1 MIESTKKCLRIAA
14 VLMGLGLLLPAGP
27 VGAHASKAAVPGH
40 QHPHPEHHDTQ
51 KPQTDGKTSLL
62 HQQHRASGSKL
73 SKHQPAAEFVKEL
86 KPKLH
91 ELGLLIQIDMAFYDE
106 YATKVVKGVDQQNFG
121 TYSWRFYTDWRFYQS
136 DKIGSFFFEFT
147 FLGSPGLNFETTDG
161 FSSRNIASISQLNG
175 NIYPDP
181 AALDEMLVKYISPS
195 TRYVFGAGKTD
206 LSNRFDTNRV
216 ANDAFS
222 QFFAFALENNMA
234 IPWPVFGGI
243 GAFFRVNINENAY
256 IMVAGANS
264 VVNHGFQFGTEISN
278 QSWYQM
284 AELGVTVEIP
294 FLGKGHYKLTPWH
307 NRIAGA
313 DGGEGWGVGINFD
326 QVLYFE
332 HLVAFFRFGAGEPEA
347 TPINLFVS
355 GGLTWLKPFNRKH
368 DMAGLGVAFSRPTK
382 APNMFQSETLVEI
395 FYRFAILPWLT
406 LTPDLQVVHHPANDP
421 AREVVFVPGIRLS
434 ASF

>member
-1 MIESTKKCLRIAA
+1 MIELTKRFLRILAA
-14 VLMGLGLLLPAGP
+14 LAGVGLLLPASLA
-27 VGAHASKAAVPGH
+27 GAHASKSPVPGH
-40 QHPHPEHHDTQ
+40 QHPHPVHHDTQ
-51 KPQTDGKTSLL
+51 KPQADEKTSLL
-62 HQQHRASGSKL
+62 HQQHRADGSKL
-73 SKHQPAAEFVKEL
+73 SRHHPAAEFIKEL

-91 ELGLLIQIDMAFYDE
+91 ELGLLTQIDMAFYDE
-106 YATKVVKGVDQQNFG
+106 YASKVVKGIDQKNFG
-121 TYSWRFYTDWRFYQS
+121 TYSWRLYTDWRFYQS
-136 DKIGSFFFEFT
+136 DETGSLFFEFT
-147 FLGSPGLNFETTDG
+147 LLGSPTLNYGSASEL
-161 FSSRNIASISQLNG
+161 SSRNIASISELNG
-175 NIYPDP
+175 NIYPDA

-195 TRYVFGAGKTD
+195 TRFVFGVGKVD
-206 LSNRFDTNRV
+206 LSNRFDTNPV

-243 GAFFRVNINENAY
+243 GAFFRANIDENFY

-264 VVNHGFQFGTEISN
+264 VVNHGFQFGTEIGN

-284 AELGVTVEIP
+284 AELGVTVEMP

-313 DGGEGWGVGINFD
+313 EGGEGWGVGINFD
-326 QVLYFE
+326 QALYFE

-368 DMAGLGVAFSRPTK
+368 DMAGLGVGFSRPTE
-382 APNMFQSETLVEI
+382 ALGVYRSETLVEI
-395 FYRFAILPWLT
+395 FYRFAIRPWLT

-421 AREVVFVPGIRLS
+421 ERNVVFVPGIRLS